1 MMDPILAGLGAREIV
16 DVLYRTFLGRAPDPG
31 AEWKSQGLARG
42 ELSLEQ
48 LIAEIL
54 VSDEYR
60 GRQTMAVK
68 FTNDQSQFGE
78 IELLLKRWVRQASA
92 HQIVVDVGA
101 RGRARSNSFD
111 LLKTFGWKG
120 VLFEANPNLVPGIES
135 DFMGLDFE
143 IVPYA
148 ISDFDGNATFYL
160 GVNNDVSSLN
170 QHASLGWG
178 PLTGEVT
185 VPVRRLGPLL
195 EERQIPKNFDVLS
208 IDIEGEDIKVLN
220 DVVTGSGFRPRW
232 VIIEASYDFATR
244 SLADLPF
251 DETVRSTYEIVA
263 QTAANLILEHRNPI

>member
-232 VIIEASYDFATR
+232 VIIEASDDFATR

-263 QTAANLILEHRNPI
+263 QTAANLILEHRDPT

>member
-263 QTAANLILEHRNPI
+263 QTAANLILEHRDPT

>member
-263 QTAANLILEHRNPI
+263 QTAANLILEHRDPI